1 MSDLKAKYDAARA
14 REQDL
19 YTDARARETL
29 IVYSAEYLAN
39 TVFKD
44 DPAFNNIR
52 ELLAERNELMT
63 QYYTQIKDT
72 TAAWDEYMAPTVAPA
87 MEASDVH

>member
-1 MSDLKAKYDAARA
+1 MSDLKAKYDTARA

-39 TVFKD
+39 TVFKSD
-44 DPAFNNIR
+44 SAFDNIR
-52 ELLAERNELMT
+52 QLLAERNELMT
-63 QYYTQIKDT
+63 QYYAQIAAT